1 MDKSL
6 LVKLLLI
13 TFTASFFVPEVAARK
28 KKEKE
33 EAVSVILYL
42 NKVANANDNSK
53 GMVIKGYLRSAIV
66 NDPTFFEVSET
77 PNGER
82 IRYISEDIDSLVVMD
97 SLKYVKR
104 KCKGMGF
111 MAGGPKIR
119 WVRAEYEGRGI
130 DVYSAFFIT
139 QERVN
144 NITTVRQSIS
154 YFFSIDKDIAIWVSS
169 EYVSGPYVLGAQ
181 GANRKQMA
189 YYFSKIYDY
198 QEFATRMK
206 AKELTGMMTIVKA
219 WDTEY
224 GSVPVKRISG
234 KMKVDQQ
241 GVQET
246 ITVVSGAKSSS
257 WKRMKNEVVFPQY
270 MRTIQLGVSPAI
282 APWSRNIKHDGTG
295 YKMYIPPISIYTD
308 ICFMDFSKLGSI
320 GYLFGAT
327 YSKYGYNWQW
337 DNGYGL
343 KTKETSSNRFD
354 ICAGLSWHLTLCRNF
369 EAYAR
374 VMIDLGV
381 TGNRTTDQES
391 GEKMISESKMNTN
404 VGVIATAGLRYYFCR
419 SVGVYVEGG
428 RDIGYASA
436 GLSFRF

>member
-1 MDKSL
+1 MNRNL
-6 LVKLLLI
+6 WVKLLLI
-13 TFTASFFVPEVAARK
+13 TFTASLFVSEVAAK
-28 KKEKE
+28 KKREKE
-33 EAVSVILYL
+33 EAVAVMLYL
-42 NKVANANDNSK
+42 NKAVNENGSLK
-53 GMVIKGYLRSAIV
+53 GTVVEGYLRSAIV

-77 PNGER
+77 PDGER
-82 IRYISEDIDSLVVMD
+82 VRYISEDIDSLVVMD

-104 KCKGMGF
+104 KCKGIGF
-111 MAGGPKIR
+111 MAGGPKVR
-119 WVRAEYEGRGI
+119 WVRTEYEGGGI

-144 NITTVRQSIS
+144 NITTVQQSIS
-154 YFFSIDKDIAIWVSS
+154 YFLSIDKDIAIWVSS
-169 EYVSGPYVLGAQ
+169 EYVSGPYVLGVR

-189 YYFSKIYDY
+189 YYFGKIYDY
-198 QEFATRMK
+198 QDFATRIK
-206 AKELTGMMTIVKA
+206 TRELTGMMDIVKA
-219 WDTEY
+219 WDAEY
-224 GSVPVKRISG
+224 GSLPVKRISG
-234 KMKVDQQ
+234 KIKADQQ

-246 ITVVSGAKSSS
+246 VTVASGAKSSS

-282 APWSRNIKHDGTG
+282 ASWSRNIKHDGTG

-337 DNGYGL
+337 DNGYGP
-343 KTKETSSNRFD
+343 KTKKTTSNRFD
-354 ICAGLSWHLTLCRNF
+354 ICAGLSWHLTLCQNF

-381 TGNRTTDQES
+381 TGNRTTDRES

-404 VGVIATAGLRYYFCR
+404 VGVIATAGLRYYFCK
-419 SVGVYVEGG
+419 SVGIYVEGG

>member
-13 TFTASFFVPEVAARK
+13 TFTASFFVSEVAARK

-144 NITTVRQSIS
+144 NITTVRQSIR
-154 YFFSIDKDIAIWVSS
+154 
-169 EYVSGPYVLGAQ
+169 GVL
-181 GANRKQMA
+181 
-189 YYFSKIYDY
+189 
-198 QEFATRMK
+198 
-206 AKELTGMMTIVKA
+206 
-219 WDTEY
+219 
-224 GSVPVKRISG
+224 
-234 KMKVDQQ
+234 
-241 GVQET
+241 
-246 ITVVSGAKSSS
+246 
-257 WKRMKNEVVFPQY
+257 
-270 MRTIQLGVSPAI
+270 
-282 APWSRNIKHDGTG
+282 
-295 YKMYIPPISIYTD
+295 
-308 ICFMDFSKLGSI
+308 
-320 GYLFGAT
+320 
-327 YSKYGYNWQW
+327 
-337 DNGYGL
+337 
-343 KTKETSSNRFD
+343 
-354 ICAGLSWHLTLCRNF
+354 
-369 EAYAR
+369 
-374 VMIDLGV
+374 
-381 TGNRTTDQES
+381 
-391 GEKMISESKMNTN
+391 
-404 VGVIATAGLRYYFCR
+404 
-419 SVGVYVEGG
+419 
-428 RDIGYASA
+428 
-436 GLSFRF
+436 